1 LTSKVRVRVPPG
13 LIENA
18 RAAQYAN
25 RETLAA
31 RVLRTK
37 IKEATKKQVDAA
49 KRKLPLSGDN
59 IGGQLEF
66 NKQRNLKAWIK
77 RRFLRRGFLLRPDA
91 DYDSENRLLVRSDY
105 GERQYAI
112 TIGYPPPRPFE
123 LTNGRLIAKAHPAV
137 LDGIGTPEGYEF
149 LSGLTY
155 TTPPMQEAFSAFTAE
170 FFVSLDAG
178 AQQDPTTQDMGN
190 GLEKLTT
197 YDSLFSFF
205 FTLNS
210 TSLPPISGITFSKR
224 FKTEQGWNGGL
235 RQLWGLVTDAQDI
248 LLTQGGGEYHVAM
261 TQSGNTSRIYFDGN
275 LVRTVQSETV
285 YNSPTGA
292 TLGSSFEVISY
303 RRETLRLQ
311 ENPAQQSRFYYAD
324 TPKSGFR
331 CYRFTPGQALY
342 SGSSFTPPTSI
353 IDLA

>member
-1 LTSKVRVRVPPG
+1 M
-13 LIENA
+13 
-18 RAAQYAN
+18 
-25 RETLAA
+25 
-31 RVLRTK
+31 
-37 IKEATKKQVDAA
+37 KKQVDAA

-66 NKQRNLKAWIK
+66 NKQRNPKAWIK
-77 RRFLRRGFLLRPDA
+77 RRFLRRGFLLRPDT

-112 TIGYPPPRPFE
+112 TIDYPPPRPFE

-137 LDGIGTPEGYEF
+137 LDSIVTSEGYQF

-155 TTPPMQEAFSAFTAE
+155 TTLPMQEAFSAFTAE

-190 GLEKLTT
+190 GLEKLTS
-197 YDSLFSFF
+197 YDSTFAFF

-210 TSLPPISGITFSKR
+210 TSLPPINIINFSKR
-224 FKTEQGWNGGL
+224 FNTEQGWNGGL
-235 RQLWGLVTDAQDI
+235 RQLWGLVTNAQDI

-261 TQSGNTSRIYFDGN
+261 TQSGNTSRIYFNGN

-292 TLGSSFEVISY
+292 TLGSSFEAGSY
-303 RRETLRLQ
+303 RRETVQLQ
-311 ENPAQQSRFYYAD
+311 ENPNVRISRFYYAD